1 MKLELGNYEME
12 MIFHDP
18 LIFTLKGVLTDAECQ
33 HFIEIAADNLKRSRV
48 SGYDHQE
55 ERKDRLDN
63 RRTSSNCWVG
73 HTQDS
78 VTLAVV
84 NRIAELVQIPSS
96 HAESFQVLHYED
108 SQEYQPHLDTFDPD
122 DKGYLPYLK
131 NGGQRVV
138 TAIAY
143 LSDVIKGGETSFPN
157 LEKIVSPERGKIVVF
172 HLCKK
177 GTLEPNPDALHGG
190 MPVLEGEKWA
200 FNLWFRHEELIKKI

>member
-55 ERKDRLDN
+55 ERKDRLDI

-122 DKGYLPYLK
+122 EASFK
-131 NGGQRVV
+131 
-138 TAIAY
+138 IAN
-143 LSDVIKGGETSFPN
+143 DV
-157 LEKIVSPERGKIVVF
+157 
-172 HLCKK
+172 
-177 GTLEPNPDALHGG
+177 
-190 MPVLEGEKWA
+190 
-200 FNLWFRHEELIKKI
+200 RHELVHHFQTKAQAG

>member
-1 MKLELGNYEME
+1 M
-12 MIFHDP
+12 
-18 LIFTLKGVLTDAECQ
+18 
-33 HFIEIAADNLKRSRV
+33 
-48 SGYDHQE
+48 
-55 ERKDRLDN
+55 DN

-96 HAESFQVLHYED
+96 HAESFQVLHYEN

-138 TAIAY
+138 TALAY

-157 LEKIVSPERGKIVVF
+157 VEKIVSPERGKIVVF
-172 HLCKK
+172 HLVK
-177 GTLEPNPDALHGG
+177 
-190 MPVLEGEKWA
+190 
-200 FNLWFRHEELIKKI
+200 RELSSQTPMLCTEVCQSLKVKNGLLIYGSDMKN